1 MEQKGKLFYGWWIVA
16 ACFIL
21 MFAGVGI
28 LINTYGV
35 LFGGILADTSFSRGG
50 LGLYFTIMSLA
61 IMVAS
66 PFLGRMLVKY
76 NTQLV
81 MTVCIVITGLA
92 FMAFS
97 QATQLWHFYLIAIIA
112 GVFGAGTS
120 TLPASLLITN
130 WFNDKRGTA
139 MGIAFTGSG
148 IGGMLC
154 NPLAQSVI
162 NAYGWQMAYVILGL
176 IFLVIMIPMALFVI
190 KLHPSQ
196 KGLVPLGAE
205 KEAEAGSAPSATVVG
220 LTAGEVT
227 KSPVFWLLGLSL
239 FLTMFLFLGVQNNI
253 PIWMQDMGHTPAVA
267 ASIMAAY
274 MGVLVVGKM
283 VVGAILDKFGAKVG
297 ITFCMG
303 LVVVALFFFINGG
316 SMVMA
321 GLFVLAFAMGGPV
334 ATVWPSFIAGHL
346 YGNLDYGTI
355 YGFVQIFV
363 TLGMAFAM
371 PVTGAVYDST
381 GSLMPVWYVFMALGV
396 VVLLMFY
403 LVLGRQP
410 KLKEQ
415 WHS

>member
-1 MEQKGKLFYGWWIVA
+1 MEQKSKMFYGWWIVA
-16 ACFIL
+16 ACFVL

-35 LFGGILADTSFSRGG
+35 LFGGILADTGFSRGG
-50 LGLYFTIMSLA
+50 LGLYFTIMSLS

-66 PFLGRMLVKY
+66 PILGKMMVKY
-76 NTQLV
+76 NTQAVL
-81 MTVCIVITGLA
+81 TVCIIITGLA

-97 QATQLWHFYLIAIIA
+97 QATQLWHFYVIAIIA

-139 MGIAFTGSG
+139 MGIAFAGSG

-154 NPLAQSVI
+154 NPLAQSII
-162 NAYGWQMAYVILGL
+162 NTYGWQMAYIILG
-176 IFLVIMIPMALFVI
+176 IALVVLMLPFALFVI

-205 KEAEAGSAPSATVVG
+205 KEVEAGGAQPATVMG
-220 LTAGEVT
+220 LTAGEVA
-227 KSPVFWLLGLSL
+227 KSPVFWLLALTI
-239 FLTMFLFLGVQNNI
+239 FLTMFFFLGIQNNI
-253 PIWMQDMGHTPAVA
+253 PIWMQDLGHSPAVA

-274 MGVLVVGKM
+274 MGVLVVGKL
-283 VVGAILDKFGAKVG
+283 VIGAILDKFGAKAG

-303 LVVVALFFFINGG
+303 LLVLALFFFINGG

-334 ATVWPSFIAGHL
+334 ATVYPSFIAGHL
-346 YGNLDYGTI
+346 FGNLDYGTI

-371 PVTGAVYDST
+371 PITGAVYDSAGT
-381 GSLMPVWYVFMALGV
+381 LLPVWYAFMVLGV
-396 VVLLMFY
+396 VILLLFY
-403 LVLGRQP
+403 LILGRQP